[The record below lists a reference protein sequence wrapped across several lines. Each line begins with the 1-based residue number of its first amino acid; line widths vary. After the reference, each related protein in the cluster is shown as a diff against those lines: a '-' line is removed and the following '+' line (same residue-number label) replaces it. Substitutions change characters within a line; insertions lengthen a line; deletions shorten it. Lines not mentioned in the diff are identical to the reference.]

1 MKSQV
6 QIAAEI
12 LAQVVERL
20 TQAAGIDSGLLE
32 AGRIGWTIEGRRRRL
47 SLRDAQAYVEYLNS
61 SAEELEHLID
71 ALVIQET
78 RFFRDHAVFEQIR
91 TWAQSAFSAGPEPL
105 RILSAP
111 CSTGQEAYSVGATLR
126 LAGIALSGFAIDAFD
141 ISRSA
146 LSAARRGSY
155 PPGALE
161 HVPEELRNQCGA
173 LRDNQWHI
181 HDELRN
187 RIRFERRNLA
197 LSGALDEEPAYDLVL
212 CRNLFI
218 YLHADA
224 RAVLAESLSRALRP
238 GGRLIIGTGD
248 RVPELNRYFAPLK
261 PASGFA
267 FTHKA
272 LVASNQPAE
281 IARVPLPYGVRPRRE
296 LAPQPEP
303 ERVPSTAAEFYRRAL
318 EYSDSGNP
326 RQAERRCRQALYLD
340 PSYVPA
346 LELLY
351 VLWQMHPSARLR
363 RALQARI
370 RRLRGIGRDGTIGH
384 DGSIDRDEPMRAT
397 ELA

>member
-1 MKSQV
+1 MKSPV

-47 SLRDAQAYVEYLNS
+47 SLRDAQAYLEYLNS
-61 SAEELEHLID
+61 SPEELEHLID

-78 RFFRDHAVFEQIR
+78 RFFRDPAVFDQIR
-91 TWAQSAFSAGPEPL
+91 TWAQSAVTAAPEPL

-111 CSTGQEAYSVGATLR
+111 CSTGQEAYSVAATLR
-126 LAGIALSGFAIDAFD
+126 RAGIPPSGFVIDAFD
-141 ISRSA
+141 ISRTA
-146 LSAARRGSY
+146 LSAARRAIY
-155 PPGALE
+155 RPGALE
-161 HVPEELRNQCGA
+161 HVPEELRNLCGT
-173 LRDNQWHI
+173 LQDNHWHI

-197 LSGALDEEPAYDLVL
+197 LPGALDDEPAYDLIL

-224 RAVLAESLSRALRP
+224 RAALAGSLSRALRP

-272 LVASNQPAE
+272 LVSANPPAE
-281 IARVPLPYGVRPRRE
+281 IWRWSVPSSVRPRKEWAPPPE
-296 LAPQPEP
+296 L
-303 ERVPSTAAEFYRRAL
+303 ERVPSTAAEFYQRAL

-340 PSYVPA
+340 PTYVPA

-370 RRLRGIGRDGTIGH
+370 RRLR
-384 DGSIDRDEPMRAT
+384 SIERECDASLERDEPVRAT

>member
-20 TQAAGIDSGLLE
+20 TQAAGIDPGLLE

-47 SLRDAQAYVEYLNS
+47 SLRDAQAYLEYLNS

-78 RFFRDHAVFEQIR
+78 RFFRDPAVFEQIR
-91 TWAQSAFSAGPEPL
+91 TWAQSAVSAAAPEPL

-111 CSTGQEAYSVGATLR
+111 CSTGQEAYSVAATLR
-126 LAGIALSGFAIDAFD
+126 VAGIPLSGFVIDAFD

-146 LSAARRGSY
+146 LSAAQRGIY
-155 PPGALE
+155 PSGALE
-161 HVPEELRNQCGA
+161 HVPEELRSLCGA
-173 LRDNQWHI
+173 LQDNHWHI

-197 LSGALDEEPAYDLVL
+197 LPGALDDEPAYDLVL

-218 YLHADA
+218 YLHSDA
-224 RAVLAESLSRALRP
+224 RAVLAGSLSRALRP

-261 PASGFA
+261 PASSFA

-272 LVASNQPAE
+272 VVSSNQPTE
-281 IARVPLPYGVRPRRE
+281 IWRLPVPSSVRPRKE
-296 LAPQPEP
+296 WTPQPEP

-370 RRLRGIGRDGTIGH
+370 RRIRSIEH
-384 DGSIDRDEPMRAT
+384 DAIARQDEPLRAT